1 MSGTKVKISG
11 FQLTFSDNIKIG
23 EVYQQLERFEN
34 QEIKLSGGRNGIY
47 LVDTH
52 ENYICGILIT
62 FRDDKKS
69 VATKR
74 DEDGNLKVI
83 KSELRKDE
91 HASEASVFFINPITK
106 SGLFY
111 SYFGGSN
118 AAALSKIFS
127 NAHKNARKYAIKSYI
142 DEKLSQSKSKD
153 KSKFS
158 EKANSLYGGKFKLTI
173 MVTPK
178 DIKSLLSEFEEIN
191 TIEVKADGL
200 IDNVSEFS
208 PLISLHEKPR
218 ILTKIAKQFRRKA
231 HKEVEEVAKKLGGLS
246 YDDLFKVI
254 GKSFSGEELSRKV
267 GDNTSEFGI
276 MGYDDYIDKLP
287 DDTWTQYKFCAA
299 HNGLQAKMVKYSAVF
314 GVPGSTQSW
323 KIVSAKDLGG

>member
-11 FQLTFSDNIKIG
+11 FQLNFSNKIKIG
-23 EVYQQLERFEN
+23 EIYQQLERFEN
-34 QEIKLSGGRNGIY
+34 KEIKLSGGRNGIY
-47 LVDTH
+47 LINTH
-52 ENYICGILIT
+52 DDYISGILIT

-74 DEDGNLKVI
+74 DGSGKLEVI

-91 HASEASVFFINPITK
+91 HASEASIFIINPKTK

-127 NAHKNARKYAIKSYI
+127 NAHTEARKYSIKSFVEEHT
-142 DEKLSQSKSKD
+142 EKSKSKN
-153 KSKFS
+153 KRKFL
-158 EKANSLYGGKFKLTI
+158 EQANSLYNGKFKLTI

-178 DIKSLLSEFEEIN
+178 DIASLLSEFEEIN

-200 IDNVSEFS
+200 IDNVNAFS

-218 ILTKIAKQFRRKA
+218 IVAKIAKQYRKIA
-231 HKEVEEVAKKLGGLS
+231 HKEVENVAKKLGGLTH
-246 YDDLFKVI
+246 DDLFKVI

-287 DDTWTQYKFCAA
+287 DDTWEQYQFCPAQK
-299 HNGLQAKMVKYSAVF
+299 GLQAKLIKFSAVF
-314 GVPGSTQSW
+314 GVPEKTQYW
-323 KIVSAKDLGG
+323 KIPSAKDLGN